1 LIFIIL
7 GSQKFQFN
15 RLLKEVDV
23 LIEEGVISEEV
34 FAQSGYSDYI
44 PKNYKYDKFLDR
56 ESFNSIIDKSNI
68 VITHGGTGAI
78 VNSVKKKKKVIGV
91 PRLAKYGE
99 HVDNHQL
106 EIIEM
111 FKEANLIYGINQCE
125 ELKKA
130 LEEIKIKD
138 FSEYKSNTENII
150 ACIEEFILANS
161 NLMEKRR

>member
-15 RLLKEVDV
+15 RLLKEVDM
-23 LIEEGVISEEV
+23 LIEEGVIEEEV
-34 FAQSGYSDYI
+34 FAQIGYSDYI
-44 PKNYKYDKFLDR
+44 PKNYNYEKFVDR
-56 ESFNSIIDKSNI
+56 ENFNSIIDKSNI

-99 HVDNHQL
+99 
-106 EIIEM
+106 
-111 FKEANLIYGINQCE
+111 ANLIYGINQCA

-130 LEEIKIKD
+130 LEEIKVKE
-138 FSEYKSNTENII
+138 FTEYKSNTENII
-150 ACIEEFILANS
+150 ACIEDFIFENS